1 MVEVN
6 PICRGLCAGVL
17 AAVAVGLFGA
27 FAQSPEARIAG
38 LENNEEYMSLLRED
52 AQLQLREDSIV
63 GAVER
68 LRVVLREDP
77 EQRSQHARRIMEL
90 EERIFA
96 LRSEKG
102 RLVDRINTIEQDW
115 VLANLNAAPPT
126 AGPTTAEVPES
137 LKVRSLIDN
146 VCFREGLPEN
156 DYAALRRAQR
166 LELRAVECVNRFFA
180 NRETALDLVA
190 AYAAALNEAEALEIA
205 ARFEAVEGA
214 NDTLADSLAGIW
226 NYVYDNKTYAFD
238 YLMEKYGAEEL
249 LRREEERRIETARA
263 VEALRG
269 RTASD
274 AVADYFLRKEATVG
288 YETAVAE
295 FFGLDAARDSLRGVA
310 KQLAQIDFRVPR
322 PVLEERSFIE
332 YDSIQIVRTPRYTYQ
347 NPIPECRMY
356 AHGTVYRILL
366 GTFNTK
372 RAASTFRGAVPLCY
386 RIDEEG
392 KWCYYAGAF
401 ATRDE
406 AEAAQQQMKRAG
418 FLRPEIVVWTDGEY
432 RNITREPGSV
442 RSYRVEIVGAEQLS
456 EAMKELIGSLEG
468 GVELSR
474 AGDGRYVVGPFAERE
489 AADAAVSALEALD
502 RSSEIK
508 TVEIAE

>member
-6 PICRGLCAGVL
+6 RICRRLRAGLL
-17 AAVAVGLFGA
+17 AAVAAGFCGA

-38 LENNEEYMSLLRED
+38 LEDNEEYMSLLRED
-52 AQLQLREDSIV
+52 ARLQLREDSIV

-68 LRVVLREDP
+68 LRVLLREDP
-77 EQRSQHARRIMEL
+77 DERSQHARSIMEL

-96 LRSEKG
+96 LRSAKG
-102 RLVDRINTIEQDW
+102 RLVDRINTIEQEW
-115 VLANLNAAPPT
+115 VLANLNAAP
-126 AGPTTAEVPES
+126 AAAERRVAEVPES
-137 LKVRSLIDN
+137 LKVRALTDN
-146 VCFREGLPEN
+146 VCFREGLPDA

-190 AYAAALNEAEALEIA
+190 AYAAAPSEAEALEIA
-205 ARFEAVEGA
+205 ARFAAVEGA
-214 NDTLADSLAGIW
+214 NDMLADSLADVW

-249 LRREEERRIETARA
+249 LRREEKRRAETARA

-269 RTASD
+269 ETASD

-310 KQLAQIDFRVPR
+310 GQLAQIDFRVPR
-322 PVLEERSFIE
+322 PVLEERSFID
-332 YDSIQIVRTPRYTYQ
+332 YDSIEIVRTPRYTYQ
-347 NPIPECRMY
+347 NPIPECRIH

-386 RIDEEG
+386 LVDEEG
-392 KWCYYAGAF
+392 RWCYYAGAF
-401 ATRDE
+401 ATRAE
-406 AEAAQQQMKRAG
+406 AEAAQQQMKKAG

-432 RNITREPGSV
+432 RNITREPDAV
-442 RSYRVEIVGAEQLS
+442 RTYRVEIVGAEHLS
-456 EAMKELIGSLEG
+456 EAMKEAIGSLEG

-474 AGDGRYVVGPFAERE
+474 AGDGRFVVGPFAERD
-489 AADAAVSALEALD
+489 AADAAAAALEALD
-502 RSSEIK
+502 RALEIK
-508 TVEIAE
+508 TVEISD

>member
-6 PICRGLCAGVL
+6 RICRRLRAGLL
-17 AAVAVGLFGA
+17 AAVAAGLCGA

-38 LENNEEYMSLLRED
+38 LEDNEEYMSLLRED

-68 LRVVLREDP
+68 LRALLREDP
-77 EQRSQHARRIMEL
+77 DERSQHARRIMEL
-90 EERIFA
+90 EERMFA
-96 LRSEKG
+96 LRSAKG
-102 RLVDRINTIEQDW
+102 RLVDRINTIEQEW
-115 VLANLNAAPPT
+115 VLANLNAAP
-126 AGPTTAEVPES
+126 AAERRAAEVPES

-146 VCFREGLPEN
+146 VCFREGLPDA

-180 NRETALDLVA
+180 GRETALDLVA
-190 AYAAALNEAEALEIA
+190 AYAAAQNEAEALEIA
-205 ARFEAVEGA
+205 ARFGAVERA
-214 NDTLADSLAGIW
+214 NDMLADSLAEVW

-249 LRREEERRIETARA
+249 LRREEEQRAETARA
-263 VEALRG
+263 VETLRG

-310 KQLAQIDFRVPR
+310 GQLAQIDFRVPR
-322 PVLEERSFIE
+322 PVLEERSFID
-332 YDSIQIVRTPRYTYQ
+332 YDSIEIVRTPRYTYQ
-347 NPIPECRMY
+347 NPIPECRIY

-401 ATRDE
+401 ATRAE
-406 AEAAQQQMKRAG
+406 AEAAQQQMKKTG

-432 RNITREPGSV
+432 RNITREPEAV
-442 RSYRVEIVGAEQLS
+442 RNYRVEIVGAEHLS
-456 EAMKELIGSLEG
+456 EAMKEAIGALEG
-468 GVELSR
+468 GAEFSR

-489 AADAAVSALEALD
+489 AADAAAAALEALD
-502 RSSEIK
+502 RSLEIK
-508 TVEIAE
+508 TVEISE